1 VAGRALSSGD
11 GEPVGAGSRVAMSKR
26 RKAREIA
33 LQSLYA
39 CEMSGGDWE
48 RSLEDNFYRRGPSK
62 EVCEYATSIVEAVM
76 KNMQFIDEMIT
87 HHLDNWE
94 LKELPLVD
102 KTILR
107 IALAELLYLPN
118 TPTKVII
125 NEAVEIANCFSSSGS
140 GKFVNGVLD
149 SLAREV
155 RTD

>member
-1 VAGRALSSGD
+1 M
-11 GEPVGAGSRVAMSKR
+11 GAGSKVTMSKR

-39 CEMSGGDWE
+39 CEISGGDWE
-48 RSLEDNFYRRGPSK
+48 RSLENNFYRRGPSE
-62 EVCEYATSIVEAVM
+62 EVREYATCIVEAVM
-76 KNMQFIDEMIT
+76 NNIQFINQMIAR
-87 HHLDNWE
+87 HLDNWK

-107 IALAELLYLPN
+107 MALAELLYLPD

-125 NEAVEIANCFSSSGS
+125 NEAVEIANRFSSGGS